1 MCSHPEKHCLVKG
14 FLKPQVSGCSP
25 SLVNLLRCTFGW
37 VFNKEKMGPL
47 SASLSPPLRA
57 GVSGSPGVFEVRGF
71 TTESEFSPVAGGF
84 PGPDLAAPGV
94 S

>member
-1 MCSHPEKHCLVKG
+1 
-14 FLKPQVSGCSP
+14 
-25 SLVNLLRCTFGW
+25 
-37 VFNKEKMGPL
+37 MGPL

-57 GVSGSPGVFEVRGF
+57 GVSGSPGVFGLRGF
-71 TTESEFSPVAGGF
+71 TSESEFSPVAGGF